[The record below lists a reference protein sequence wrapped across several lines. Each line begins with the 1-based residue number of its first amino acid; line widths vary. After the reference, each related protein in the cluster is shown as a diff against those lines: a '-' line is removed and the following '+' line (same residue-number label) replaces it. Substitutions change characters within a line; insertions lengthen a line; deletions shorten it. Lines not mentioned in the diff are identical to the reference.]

1 MFFVFN
7 QKLRLLII
15 FNQTQGQILT
25 KKRDNTTTC
34 YPFSNLNGKPPSLEV
49 KLFIY
54 GLSERSPR
62 AIPHTP
68 ERITS
73 TTSAAWQTAAKK
85 LSSCSL
91 VPIICTV

>member
-1 MFFVFN
+1 MTER
-7 QKLRLLII
+7 KILL
-15 FNQTQGQILT
+15 FLYTQVILDVLA
-25 KKRDNTTTC
+25 KKKDNTTTC

>member
-1 MFFVFN
+1 MTEH
-7 QKLRLLII
+7 KILL
-15 FNQTQGQILT
+15 FLYTQVILDVLAK